1 MSRLQRLPGCI
12 CHLQRSFR
20 TSAAPQHAPQAST
33 SRGDHQDL
41 NSTRPYDPY
50 NAFVSV
56 EAESST
62 AAEPTGSSLSSLT
75 FSVKD
80 NFVTHDAQGTTT
92 TSCGS
97 LMLKDYRSPFEATVV
112 KKLRSHG
119 ARIVGKTNMDEFGM
133 GSDGVYSTHGAVR
146 NPLDANRVAGGSSSG
161 AAASVAAGY
170 CDV

>member
-12 CHLQRSFR
+12 CHFKRSFQ
-20 TSAAPQHAPQAST
+20 SSVVSQDVPQAST
-33 SRGDHQDL
+33 SRAGAENLQT
-41 NSTRPYDPY
+41 TRPYDPY

-56 EAESST
+56 AEDSGSAT
-62 AAEPTGSSLSSLT
+62 AQDAGDLSPLT

-80 NFVTHDAQGTTT
+80 NFVTSDEQASA

-97 LMLKDYRSPFEATVV
+97 RMLQDYRSPFEATVV
-112 KKLRSHG
+112 KKLRKHG
-119 ARIVGKTNMDEFGM
+119 ARILGKTNMDEFGM
-133 GSDGVYSTHGAVR
+133 GSNGLYSMHGPVK
-146 NPLDANRVAGGSSSG
+146 NPLDTNRVAGGSSSG